1 MGSMRGKVALVTG
14 ASRGI
19 GMETAFQLADKGP
32 GLYLAA
38 EGTPAELEA
47 VAAECDRRNPEGGGA
62 RFGIFDLCVI
72 GAAEAMVAAA
82 LEAMGRIDVLVN
94 NAAIRCRKP
103 CGEYT
108 KEDYDAVMTA
118 NLRLTV
124 LRLPGGA
131 SGHASGGGRADHQR
145 RQPTRP
151 FGQAEHLALRAFP
164 RPAWPISPRPWPW
177 NSRRRGISVNT
188 VSPGPIETRYSTDR
202 LAEKPEVRQ
211 DMVDRVPQGRFGTPE
226 EVAEV
231 IVFLASSDGD
241 YIQGHN
247 ILVDGGELT
256 Q

>member
-103 CGEYT
+103 FGEYT

-118 NLRLTV
+118 NLRSPFFACQAV
-124 LRLPGGA
+124 LPVMRQA
-131 SGHASGGGRADHQR
+131 GGGRIINVASQR
-145 RQPTRP
+145 ALSAKQNISLY
-151 FGQAEHLALRAFP
+151 GVSKAGLAYLSQAMAVELAKE
-164 RPAWPISPRPWPW
+164 
-177 NSRRRGISVNT
+177 GISVNT